1 MSTIALSSHA
11 APKISTRRP
20 APQHQPR
27 RQRKSSFKLTR
38 RGRFVLRGLPLLTV
52 AALLILGAISFLH
65 PSDAQADSH
74 SSQSAVTQMVTVK
87 GGQSLW
93 DIAEN
98 TGSSSDTRDVV
109 EQIMDLNNLSST
121 SIDAGQVLEVP
132 LYSEK

>member
-11 APKISTRRP
+11 APKISSRRP
-20 APQHQPR
+20 ATYPQPGCQP
-27 RQRKSSFKLTR
+27 KSSFKLTR
-38 RGRFVLRGLPLLTV
+38 RGRFILRGLPLLTV
-52 AALLILGAISFLH
+52 TALLILGAISFLH

-93 DIAEN
+93 DIAED

-121 SIDAGQVLEVP
+121 SIDAGQVLEIP